1 MSSLTWWHFDQFK
14 HLLKLIHF
22 QSSSSSNEPPDEATA
37 QAVANAFLKS
47 VGESMS
53 NDAQTDEIND
63 TSDEDLQMV
72 IFFLEHLIYFG
83 VLSIRFGILLI
94 LFVLL
99 TLTK

>member
-1 MSSLTWWHFDQFK
+1 MSSLTCWHFDQFK

-63 TSDEDLQMV
+63 NSDEDLQMV
-72 IFFLEHLIYFG
+72 IFWIISFLFGCVPPKSMTPLMKIY
-83 VLSIRFGILLI
+83 
-94 LFVLL
+94 
-99 TLTK
+99 KW